1 MGSSPQMRGISGN
14 NGSKGCGFGIIPAD
28 AGHFQSISRRPAS
41 PWDHPRR
48 CGAFHIWLHFRK
60 PLWGSS
66 PQMRGI
72 FERLKRV
79 LA

>member
-28 AGHFQSISRRPAS
+28 AGHFLRFGLARRACQ
-41 PWDHPRR
+41 DHPRR
-48 CGAFHIWLHFRK
+48 CGAFLPVIWATSAVV
-60 PLWGSS
+60 GSS

-72 FERLKRV
+72 SRMFYRS
-79 LA
+79 